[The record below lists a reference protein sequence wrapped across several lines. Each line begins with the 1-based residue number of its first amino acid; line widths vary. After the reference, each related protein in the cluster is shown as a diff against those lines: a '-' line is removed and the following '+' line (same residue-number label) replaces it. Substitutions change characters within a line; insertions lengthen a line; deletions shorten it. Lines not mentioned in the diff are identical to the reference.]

1 MANKSLG
8 AAQSKGIAI
17 YIYSKDS
24 GWENYFKNYGLWQ
37 VK

>member
-8 AAQSKGIAI
+8 AVQPKGIAI

-24 GWENYFKNYGLWQ
+24 GWENYF
-37 VK
+37 